1 MKAMSKYRPLLQ
13 HLTKSDAPFLNLSF
27 SEIEMILDAPLP
39 PSARRYSAWWGN
51 NEGVRHVQAES
62 WMDAGYHTESL
73 DLNAQTVSFRK
84 IG

>member
-1 MKAMSKYRPLLQ
+1 MSKYHPLLQ
-13 HLTKSDAPFLNLSF
+13 HLATSGALFMNLSF
-27 SEIEMILDAPLP
+27 AEIEIILDAPLP

-62 WMDAGYHTESL
+62 WMNAGYHTENL
-73 DLNAQTVSFRK
+73 NLNAQTVSFRK